1 MMRMERCVRVANNKE
16 LILPKL
22 DSEDLTMITEQ
33 SVCTFIQKAIH
44 NPRTMGWPDAAN
56 DFASMGLILQAITE
70 KTARV
75 VMVVDDER
83 ARKNLA
89 IYLAAYEYWG
99 YTLLIDE
106 ATFARPAVL
115 ESEPDASSNDLTTSE
130 TSVDTLGM
138 EVA

>member
-1 MMRMERCVRVANNKE
+1 MASLGAQTRAGFGHAFMSTRPIA
-16 LILPKL
+16 
-22 DSEDLTMITEQ
+22 TG
-33 SVCTFIQKAIH
+33 FI
-44 NPRTMGWPDAAN
+44 